1 MGRAIEQENSFLQ
14 VLLKLIPS
22 EVIAVFVFIQGVMPR
37 VLLPHLVIALLLVG
51 ITPVYLYW
59 AGGVRSRQQLVISTL
74 SMVVWVYAMGIG
86 PLRFVRPP
94 WYEPWHGAVALAL
107 WTLIPPMFLSRAQE
121 RTRAAAGRK
130 RAGVSASGKRP
141 PGAPPHRQGP
151 RAGRRH

>member
-22 EVIAVFVFIQGVMPR
+22 EVIAVFIFIQGVMPR
-37 VLLPHLVIALLLVG
+37 VLVPHLVIALLLVG

-74 SMVVWVYAMGIG
+74 SLVVWVYAMGVG
-86 PLRFVRPP
+86 PFRFVKPP

-107 WTLIPPMFLSRAQE
+107 WTLIPPMFLSRGQVQDHGPS
-121 RTRAAAGRK
+121 RRHRPDVSPGGK
-130 RAGVSASGKRP
+130 RAR
-141 PGAPPHRQGP
+141 GAPRHR
-151 RAGRRH
+151 

>member
-22 EVIAVFVFIQGVMPR
+22 EVIAVFIFIQGVMPR
-37 VLLPHLVIALLLVG
+37 VLVPHLVIALLLVG

-74 SMVVWVYAMGIG
+74 SLVVWVYAMGVG
-86 PLRFVRPP
+86 PFRFIKPP

-107 WTLIPPMFLSRAQE
+107 WTLIPPMFLSRGQE
-121 RTRAAAGRK
+121 QDHGSSRRHRTD
-130 RAGVSASGKRP
+130 VSSDGKRP
-141 PGAPPHRQGP
+141 PGAPRHRKGS
-151 RAGRRH
+151 RGGTRG